1 MAPRPHD
8 GSEPDETRPES
19 DDPERADVPE
29 QPERGGLADPEV
41 EARWVE
47 IITHLDQP
55 DDDEVVAPDE
65 ARPDRDVVVLDAEA
79 GGPGRPADAGER
91 GDPIEAD
98 PRGWVAPDV
107 DEHFEPPDPGPVLGG
122 DPLLTMA
129 WIAVVVPLVLLVVSV
144 LAWRD
149 IPSIALRIAAASF
162 LIGVGILIWRMP
174 ASRDEDDGPGAVV

>member
-8 GSEPDETRPES
+8 GPEPDETRPES
-19 DDPERADVPE
+19 DDPGHADAPE
-29 QPERGGLADPEV
+29 ERGRNGLDDPEV
-41 EARWVE
+41 EARWAE
-47 IITHLDQP
+47 IVTHLDES
-55 DDDEVVAPDE
+55 DDDDVVPGE
-65 ARPDRDVVVLDAEA
+65 ARSDRDVVVLDP
-79 GGPGRPADAGER
+79 GGPDHPADAER

-129 WIAVVVPLVLLVVSV
+129 WIAVVGPLVLLLVTVF
-144 LAWRD
+144 AWRD
-149 IPSIALRIAAASF
+149 IPSIALQVAAVS
-162 LIGVGILIWRMP
+162 LLLGVGILVWRMP